1 MQIQEAARA
10 NRKFFAAAGLR
21 AAEFGFN
28 VVRKKLLG
36 ACVKLKQFFVIVSPI
51 GKCEVMEEP
60 CGDRHQRIDK
70 IMTTPERMLEN
81 GAVAWVSAK
90 QASPL
95 PSGGPDAQDQVSIL
109 ASDGSYFHTGVW
121 NIRRDRE
128 GTVVALDLF
137 FRDERTS
144 SCPRRSNATL
154 LTATQATPRIFTPAR
169 RRTRAI
175 SSRNPGRIAEATST
189 ESA

>member
-1 MQIQEAARA
+1 M
-10 NRKFFAAAGLR
+10 
-21 AAEFGFN
+21 
-28 VVRKKLLG
+28 
-36 ACVKLKQFFVIVSPI
+36 IVSPT

-175 SSRNPGRIAEATST
+175 SSGNPGRIAEATST